1 VIFEWWVLV
10 LRAVQYIANKTCL
23 SNTYYFRMTGLMS
36 WTRMKHCM
44 NMDMSRVSLVVW
56 MLSEFDL
63 KLRIARISR
72 LVSQYV
78 YSRRECTE
86 GKGPP
91 VGREGSRNRCRPRGH
106 TRDYICLQGHDVSAK
121 VILMA
126 GMSAWIF
133 GGNVS
138 VVVDRYWCHL
148 NSWGWLESSVV

>member
-1 VIFEWWVLV
+1 VIFECRVLV
-10 LRAVQYIANKTCL
+10 LQAVQYFANKTRL

-36 WTRMKHCM
+36 WTRMKHRM
-44 NMDMSRVSLVVW
+44 NMDMSWVNLVVW
-56 MLSEFDL
+56 MLSVFDL

-121 VILMA
+121 IILMA
-126 GMSAWIF
+126 WMSAWIF

-138 VVVDRYWCHL
+138 VVLDRYSCHL
-148 NSWGWLESSVV
+148 NSQG